1 MTGLSEE
8 GEPRT
13 GLRVSDFDFELP
25 TELIAQQPPAERGQS
40 RMLVMNRAT
49 GAVRDSAFAEFP
61 SLLNPG
67 DLLVLNDTRV
77 IPHAF
82 TPAAQQCATSRM
94 AHKLSVP
101 HPCAFFLAQ
110 GGKPR
115 PSTGVSSTAGCPG
128 PGSPRTGLRPWGG
141 GPDFRTW
148 ESTHPT
154 GRIEVMLTEPAASE
168 MLGAHPFRVL
178 QRKGWETANLN
189 QHRAKICGALL
200 SVRAE
205 RLLSARSSSSPIPQA
220 ASRLKPRFS
229 SAANSVSACCAS
241 TQ

>member
-77 IPHAF
+77 IPARLYA
-82 TPAAQQCATSRM
+82 AAQQCATSRM

-110 GGKPR
+110 GWETTTLNRRLFNSRVPQVRGPHGQVFVR
-115 PSTGVSSTAGCPG
+115 GVEVRIFG
-128 PGSPRTGLRPWGG
+128 PGKAHIQPG
-141 GPDFRTW
+141 
-148 ESTHPT
+148 
-154 GRIEVMLTEPAASE
+154 AS
-168 MLGAHPFRVL
+168 
-178 QRKGWETANLN
+178 K
-189 QHRAKICGALL
+189 
-200 SVRAE
+200 
-205 RLLSARSSSSPIPQA
+205 
-220 ASRLKPRFS
+220 
-229 SAANSVSACCAS
+229 
-241 TQ
+241 